1 GEEYRVSALLGT
13 SIGGDGNVMLG
24 VEWTRRE
31 LAKWH
36 ERSFFRNE
44 LTDSTS
50 TGARILSRFNAPGYE
65 PMSNQPSQD
74 AANALFPDRTGDIP
88 RGGLFLFND
97 DNWLFRLEQEGIGFK
112 GPVGTGQYK

>member
-1 GEEYRVSALLGT
+1 EIISGGASAVYGADAMGGVTNFKLRDNFHGASIDARYGITEAGDGEEYRVSALLGT

-74 AANALFPDRTGDIP
+74 AA
-88 RGGLFLFND
+88 
-97 DNWLFRLEQEGIGFK
+97 
-112 GPVGTGQYK
+112 